1 MDHRS
6 KCKSSQREA
15 QEKNLCKTVIQINKQ
30 TKNYKRIKQTI
41 KIQSFCFSNGIIQ
54 KMKRQASPKEKI
66 LTCFHKKK
74 YFTYFQLTKSCYS
87 DHVKKTKTKLLQLNN
102 KKINYTILKTSKRWE
117 QGLYK
122 RSYIDKRP
130 VITPKDAKDYQISR
144 NAN

>member
-1 MDHRS
+1 
-6 KCKSSQREA
+6 
-15 QEKNLCKTVIQINKQ
+15 
-30 TKNYKRIKQTI
+30 
-41 KIQSFCFSNGIIQ
+41 
-54 KMKRQASPKEKI
+54 MKRQASPKEKI

-74 YFTYFQLTKSCYS
+74 YFTYFYLKKSCYS

-130 VITPKDAKDYQISR
+130 VITPKDAKDY
-144 NAN
+144 